1 MNDVSKNE
9 NEENCTSKFP
19 NEREEKMIELSN
31 KVEDDS
37 IKKNENDGNNIFAN
51 ITLCLMGMSS
61 VLLYNC
67 VLNTTPH
74 IHALLNKDIIVSYTF
89 FIYFLVLVLISLF
102 ISLFIEV
109 KTHIYDACFILSF
122 ILQLLYPF
130 VVKYYYKNTILF
142 YMLIVLVGATC
153 SMMKTMIFP
162 FATIAVNSSKVICL
176 SYGLTGIYSFII
188 TTIFFYF
195 VIHIDKDI
203 HKLMTSIFI
212 TSSINSLFIL
222 VSFIC
227 YTILKQTDSFKKK
240 FKIYH
245 DQKKIQIATKLQ
257 QLKQPPCT
265 NKDNTPSQNDPPKN
279 FTINVNDEKDEA
291 NETKETNSISNVEDI
306 NSKKKTESI
315 DDLNTFSK
323 NNLNNEISGNSTS
336 APMDTLNSSK
346 KNDNND
352 TTNMQDKNVIH
363 RFINLIKIR
372 IREYRDQG
380 KTQIFLFKKGFIF
393 LFCSFYNIFLKIL
406 VFPVVCPEMWTNNVD
421 ERYILIGM
429 VQIADCIS
437 RIFPT
442 SAKSFPIFKIFL
454 FPQKK
459 VLIYSLAR
467 TILSILCLLVPLNKI
482 PIFDN
487 FIFQCILIFSN
498 IYLNGWFVVLSFINI
513 SDVLKPFNSMRNV
526 ATISSLGSSFLRIG
540 LLTGYVFS
548 TKYKNFVKNL

>member
-1 MNDVSKNE
+1 MNDASKNE
-9 NEENCTSKFP
+9 DWENCTSIFP
-19 NEREEKMIELSN
+19 NERDEKIIELRN
-31 KVEDDS
+31 ELEDDT
-37 IKKNENDGNNIFAN
+37 IKKNENDDNNLFAN

-74 IHALLNKDIIVSYTF
+74 IHALLNKDIIVSFTF
-89 FIYFLVLVLISLF
+89 FIYFLVLVLVSLF

-109 KTHIYDACFILSF
+109 KTRIYDACFVLSF
-122 ILQLLYPF
+122 ILQLLYPL
-130 VVKYYYKNTILF
+130 VVKYYYKNTLLF
-142 YMLIVLVGATC
+142 YMLIVSIGATC
-153 SMMKTMIFP
+153 SMMKTMIFS
-162 FATIAVNSSKVICL
+162 FSTIAVNSSKVICL

-195 VIHIDKDI
+195 VIQIDKDT

-212 TSSINSLFIL
+212 TSSINSIFIL
-222 VSFIC
+222 VSFVC
-227 YTILKQTDSFKKK
+227 YTILKKSDSFKKK

-245 DQKKIQIATKLQ
+245 DQKKIQTATQLQ
-257 QLKQPPCT
+257 LEQLSYT
-265 NKDNTPSQNDPPKN
+265 NNNNTSPQNDPPKY
-279 FTINVNDEKDEA
+279 FTINVNAESNEK
-291 NETKETNSISNVEDI
+291 NETNSVPNVEHI
-306 NSKKKTESI
+306 NFQKKKEDSV
-315 DDLNTFSK
+315 DGFNTFSK
-323 NNLNNEISGNSTS
+323 NNLNTEISGNSTS
-336 APMDTLNSSK
+336 APTDTLKSSK
-346 KNDNND
+346 KHNNID
-352 TTNMQDKNVIH
+352 TINIQDKNILL
-363 RFINLIKIR
+363 RFINLINIKR
-372 IREYRDQG
+372 KEYINQG
-380 KTQIFLFKKGFIF
+380 KSQMFLFKKGSIF

-442 SAKSFPIFKIFL
+442 CAQSFPLLKIFL

-467 TILSILCLLVPLNKI
+467 TILSILCLMVPLKKI

-526 ATISSLGSSFLRIG
+526 AIISSLGSSFLRLG

-548 TKYKNFVKNL
+548 TKYKHFVNSL